1 VSLPLGMAIIAA
13 LLIAGGR
20 LGRRW
25 PVAIVGYG
33 LLALAAVLVMLGA
46 AIGRVI

>member
-1 VSLPLGMAIIAA
+1 MPHLPLIIAVIAA

-25 PVAIVGYG
+25 PVAIAGFVLLGLAG
-33 LLALAAVLVMLGA
+33 LLVLVGWGA
-46 AIGRVI
+46 G

>member
-1 VSLPLGMAIIAA
+1 MPHLPFILAVIAA

-25 PVAIVGYG
+25 PVAVAGFA
-33 LLALAAVLVMLGA
+33 LLALAAVLVPLGW
-46 AIGRVI
+46 GTT